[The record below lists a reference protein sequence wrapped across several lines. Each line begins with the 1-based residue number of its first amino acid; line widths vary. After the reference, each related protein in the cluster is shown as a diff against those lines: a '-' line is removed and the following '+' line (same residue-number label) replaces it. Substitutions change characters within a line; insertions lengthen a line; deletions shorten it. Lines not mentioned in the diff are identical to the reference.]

1 MLNIQTKIKGEIDKS
16 NLLELWLRLFKAK
29 TEDDIN
35 KILNLEVPIM
45 KEAVNAYRKVSA
57 SDEYKELERMKSKS
71 RHNEA
76 SALYHA
82 EQIGMNKGRIE
93 GIEVGREKE
102 RAIWEKERAIWE
114 KRMAEKEAEI
124 SRLSNKNTE

>member
-1 MLNIQTKIKGEIDKS
+1 
-16 NLLELWLRLFKAK
+16 
-29 TEDDIN
+29 
-35 KILNLEVPIM
+35 M
-45 KEAVNAYRKVSA
+45 KEAVNAYRNVSA

-82 EQIGMNKGRIE
+82 EQIGMNKG
-93 GIEVGREKE
+93 IEVGMNKGREVE
-102 RAIWEKERAIWE
+102 RAIWEKERALWE

-124 SRLSNKNTE
+124 SRLSNKKTE

>member
-1 MLNIQTKIKGEIDKS
+1 M
-16 NLLELWLRLFKAK
+16 RLFKAQ

-45 KEAVNAYRKVSA
+45 KEAVNAFRKVSA

-82 EQIGMNKGRIE
+82 EQIG
-93 GIEVGREKE
+93 REKE
-102 RAIWEKERAIWE
+102 RSIWEQKATSWEQERAVWEKERAE
-114 KRMAEKEAEI
+114 KDAEI
-124 SRLSNKNTE
+124 ARLYNKNTE

>member
-1 MLNIQTKIKGEIDKS
+1 
-16 NLLELWLRLFKAK
+16 
-29 TEDDIN
+29 
-35 KILNLEVPIM
+35 M

-82 EQIGMNKGRIE
+82 EQVGMNKGRLEGIDIGMNRGLDIGRSE
-93 GIEVGREKE
+93 GMNKGIEVGREKE
-102 RAIWEKERAIWE
+102 RAIWGKKIAEIL
-114 KRMAEKEAEI
+114 AEKDAEI
-124 SRLSNKNTE
+124 ARLSNKNTE

>member
-1 MLNIQTKIKGEIDKS
+1 
-16 NLLELWLRLFKAK
+16 
-29 TEDDIN
+29 
-35 KILNLEVPIM
+35 M

-57 SDEYKELERMKSKS
+57 SDEYKERERMRSKSK
-71 RHNEA
+71 HNEA

-82 EQIGMNKGRIE
+82 EQVGINK

-114 KRMAEKEAEI
+114 KERADREKKIAEMLDEKDAEI
-124 SRLSNKNTE
+124 ARLSNKNTE